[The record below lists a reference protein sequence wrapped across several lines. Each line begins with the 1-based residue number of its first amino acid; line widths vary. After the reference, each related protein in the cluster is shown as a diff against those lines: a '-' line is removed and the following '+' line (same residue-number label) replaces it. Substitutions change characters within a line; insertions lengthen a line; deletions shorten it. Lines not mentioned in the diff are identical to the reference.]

1 MNVFFWKIELY
12 VSCTVF
18 VREELSDN
26 VCCLGQCLTVIN
38 IKALLAS
45 FEIFWAKLALVQL
58 INVGL
63 PFTAHIL
70 LWSCYQCTINDNV
83 CIAFHCL
90 VSKRHIYLYLTKNLN
105 HHRRQCHRLFRLLYL
120 APKKSAWLCWHCFIC
135 LYFGLKDKLIV
146 FLVIYL
152 LINLDCS

>member
-1 MNVFFWKIELY
+1 MFLWKIELY

-45 FEIFWAKLALVQL
+45 FEIFWAKLALAQL
-58 INVGL
+58 INAGL

-70 LWSCYQCTINDNV
+70 LRSYQYTIDDNV
-83 CIAFHCL
+83 CIAFHSL
-90 VSKRHIYLYLTKNLN
+90 VSKRYIYLYLTKILIIEDNATDYFDCYIWL
-105 HHRRQCHRLFRLLYL
+105 
-120 APKKSAWLCWHCFIC
+120 PKNQHDSVDTVSYAYI
-135 LYFGLKDKLIV
+135 
-146 FLVIYL
+146 LV
-152 LINLDCS
+152 

>member
-90 VSKRHIYLYLTKNLN
+90 VSKRHIYLYLTKILIIIEDNATDYFDCYIWL
-105 HHRRQCHRLFRLLYL
+105 
-120 APKKSAWLCWHCFIC
+120 PKNQHDSVDIC